1 MQAIKQFFKT
11 HPHAWWGAYLPVY
24 LAMFFTI
31 EHFITDNYWATQTV
45 LDTYIP
51 SASGSSSP
59 MCPGARCWWCWASI

>member
-31 EHFITDNYWATQTV
+31 EHFTG
-45 LDTYIP
+45 
-51 SASGSSSP
+51 GSLSFA
-59 MCPGARCWWCWASI
+59 CTLFARL

>member
-51 SASGSSSP
+51 F
-59 MCPGARCWWCWASI
+59 C